1 MNHAN
6 QRRAT
11 TSVLAVLLPLL
22 LLPGCASTSPQFEGQ
37 FGQSVRAAVALQSLD
52 PAAAR
57 NTNPV
62 NGMDGAAARATHMSY
77 QGSYH
82 APAPAAASIIGANGK

>member
-1 MNHAN
+1 MNHAY
-6 QRRAT
+6 QRRTSAT
-11 TSVLAVLLPLL
+11 VLAVLLALL
-22 LLPGCASTSPQFEGQ
+22 LSGCAATSPQFEGQ
-37 FGQSVRAAVALQSLD
+37 FGQSVRAAVAQQSLD

-62 NGMDGAAARATHMSY
+62 NGMDGAAARATYMSY

-82 APAPAAASIIGANGK
+82 APAPAPASIIGTSGK